1 MTYETI
7 LYSKSEGVATIT
19 LNRPK
24 VLNALSTT
32 LFRELDTAITEV
44 ESDEEVKAVIITGAG
59 DRAFTAGAD
68 IHEMTRNAESDSP
81 PPADPKRPT

>member
-7 LYSKSEGVATIT
+7 LYSKSEGVVTIT
-19 LNRPK
+19 LNRPE

-32 LFRELDTAITEV
+32 LYRELDHAITEV
-44 ESDEEVKAVIITGAG
+44 ETDNDVGAMIITGAG

-68 IHEMTRNAESDSP
+68 IHEMTRNAESDTP
-81 PPADPKRPT
+81 PPADPKRPS